1 MWFTKTDTD
10 YSPSKKELEKKVE
23 ELQYAVD
30 AYKKRLETEMANA
43 SFAIDWNAMRA
54 FSVERIWDNG
64 LPKTIIG
71 YRLEEPL
78 ITTEGDNEQR
88 ITTKDVVREWY
99 LFCSAEKHE
108 QLVSEFKEWL
118 SKK

>member
-1 MWFTKTDTD
+1 MWFSKTVTEDL
-10 YSPSKKELEKKVE
+10 SKVDLQRKVN
-23 ELQYAVD
+23 ELQQAVD
-30 AYKKRLETEMANA
+30 AYRERLETEMATA
-43 SFAIDWNAMRA
+43 SFAIDWDAMRA

-71 YRLEEPL
+71 YRLEEPV
-78 ITTEGDNEQR
+78 ITTEGDDEQR
-88 ITTKDVVREWY
+88 VTTKDVVREWY